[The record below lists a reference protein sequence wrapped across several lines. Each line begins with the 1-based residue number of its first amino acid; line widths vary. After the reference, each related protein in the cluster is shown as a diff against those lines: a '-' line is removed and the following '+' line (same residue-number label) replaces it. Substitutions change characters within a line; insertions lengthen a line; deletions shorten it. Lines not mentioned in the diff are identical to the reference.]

1 MDMYSIIVETNL
13 FNGTENLLTWVNDY
27 HVAWKIF
34 CDNLG
39 IGFFFWALQEQIF
52 AARINCNFPWELS
65 FAENPSTI
73 ENGREKKCIFE
84 VLENG
89 VPL

>member
-27 HVAWKIF
+27 HVAWNF
-34 CDNLG
+34 LRQFGDW
-39 IGFFFWALQEQIF
+39 FFFWALQEQIF